1 MSWGDGDNSSWHGG
15 PGSVPGE
22 PRGEPR
28 TPEVTLHQN
37 QLRST
42 GEPNWVD
49 IWMYLPTSVQQET
62 RIRTVA
68 AANTASHKP
77 HARGRPGTD
86 VCRAHAQH
94 PDGPAWASRTEGS
107 HARSAEPTQPQT
119 RSRAR
124 PGGGRA

>member
-1 MSWGDGDNSSWHGG
+1 MDKNGG
-15 PGSVPGE
+15 SRQHSLTQATR
-22 PRGEPR
+22 PR
-28 TPEVTLHQN
+28 V
-37 QLRST
+37 
-42 GEPNWVD
+42 
-49 IWMYLPTSVQQET
+49 
-62 RIRTVA
+62 
-68 AANTASHKP
+68 
-77 HARGRPGTD
+77 PGTD